1 MIKSVTAEKRNTS
14 VYTSVSCPECGQNK
28 TWVYIDEN
36 NLSLY
41 ECSHCETQFRL
52 KITAITENKRNGNE
66 SVADAMI
73 NVTCDGMNDMEKSVF
88 SRKLAEHLREK
99 SNAPI
104 ETVRFCKE
112 WISDN

>member
-1 MIKSVTAEKRNTS
+1 MTKSTSAEKRNTS
-14 VYTSVSCPECGQNK
+14 VYTSVSCPECGHNK

-52 KITAITENKRNGNE
+52 KITAITENKMNGNE
-66 SVADAMI
+66 LVAQSMV
-73 NVTCDGMNDMEKSVF
+73 NVTCDGMDKARKFEFN
-88 SRKLAEHLREK
+88 RKLAEHLK
-99 SNAPI
+99 KTSNESI